1 MAAQT
6 QKIAAKTNDGH
17 PLTSVKLSISDR
29 LFCAILTARVWWERD
44 NWKGGNTKEEDT
56 DMTHKIRY
64 DKVCGTKT
72 STIYTPL
79 QIHPASLNAD
89 F

>member
-29 LFCAILTARVWWERD
+29 LFCAILTARVW
-44 NWKGGNTKEEDT
+44 
-56 DMTHKIRY
+56 
-64 DKVCGTKT
+64 
-72 STIYTPL
+72 
-79 QIHPASLNAD
+79 
-89 F
+89 